1 MSHLK
6 ISHIRVLILVLGGLL
21 LSLTAYSAEKE
32 DPGGRTLTGV
42 VVEVNNGDTF
52 LLRTEDDREVTI
64 GVWGIDSPEINN
76 KTGKDARK
84 YAAKLINGES
94 VTITVMARASDGKN
108 LARVIFDDDRDL
120 AEELL
125 KRGYAVWVT
134 GLAPDEP
141 AYAAAQEIAQE
152 DRRGLWKSWLPK
164 KGL

>member
-6 ISHIRVLILVLGGLL
+6 FTHIRILALVLSGLL
-21 LSLTAYSAEKE
+21 FHLSSHAAETE
-32 DPGGRTLTGV
+32 SEGGRTLTGV

-52 LLRTEDDREVTI
+52 LLRTDDNREITI

-76 KTGKDARK
+76 KIGKSARK
-84 YAAKLINGES
+84 YSAKLINGER
-94 VTITVMARASDGKN
+94 VTITVLARASDGKN
-108 LARVIFDDDRDL
+108 LARVIFDGNRDL

-125 KRGYAVWVT
+125 KQGYAVWVT
-134 GLAPDEP
+134 GLAPDEA
-141 AYAAAQEIAQE
+141 AYAAAQEKAQD